1 MPLHRGSA
9 FRPLM
14 RNNCNFV
21 HKQQTCVYTAKSV
34 YLRKVYEGYKPVSGN
49 LKKKIK
55 HENKINCFDY
65 EFMFYNKFICS
76 NC

>member
-1 MPLHRGSA
+1 
-9 FRPLM
+9 M
-14 RNNCNFV
+14 RV
-21 HKQQTCVYTAKSV
+21 ISQLVAK
-34 YLRKVYEGYKPVSGN
+34 
-49 LKKKIK
+49 KKIKIK